1 MENNRPMVL
10 LVDDNPFNLRALTD
24 MMEESGYEAVVA
36 LNGRKAIEWIRI
48 QKPDIILSDVTLPE
62 MDGYQFCRIIKSNPE
77 TADIPVIFLTVH
89 SDSED
94 VVKGFEA
101 GGVDYVTKPF
111 NLVELKMRI
120 QTHLDLKKTHDLQ
133 QQNYDELQKAHNG
146 LMKANEIIRAQNEEL
161 RRIAYELAL
170 MSKTDALTGLYN
182 RRFIIEKL
190 EEEMSRYQ
198 RNQKVF
204 SLIMAD
210 IDDFKQLND
219 TYGHDCG
226 DAILKLV
233 SATLSGNIRSIDSIA
248 RWGGEEFLM
257 LLPETPE
264 NGARVLAERIRETMI
279 NRCFLYN
286 EIRIS
291 LSLTF
296 GIAAYEGV
304 GDVEGLIK
312 QADNAMYAG
321 KHSGKNCV
329 MIAPCRK

>member
-1 MENNRPMVL
+1 MTENNRPMVL

-24 MMEESGYEAVVA
+24 MMEENGYEAVIA
-36 LNGRKAIEWIRI
+36 LSGRKAIERIRI
-48 QKPDIILSDVTLPE
+48 QKPDIILTDVTLPE
-62 MDGYQFCRIIKSNPE
+62 MDGYQFCRLIKSNPE
-77 TADIPVIFLTVH
+77 TEDIPVIFLTVH

-111 NLVELKMRI
+111 NLIELKMRI
-120 QTHLDLKKTHDLQ
+120 QTHLDLKKFNDLQ
-133 QQNYDELQKAHNG
+133 RQNYDELQKTHNK
-146 LMKANEIIRAQNEEL
+146 LMKAHEIIRAQNEEL
-161 RRIAYELAL
+161 RGIAYELAL

-190 EEEMSRYQ
+190 EEEMARYQ
-198 RNQKVF
+198 RNRKVF
-204 SLIMAD
+204 ALIMAD

-233 SATLSGNIRSIDSIA
+233 SATLSGNIRSIDSLA
-248 RWGGEEFLM
+248 RWGGEEFLI

-264 NGARVLAERIRETMI
+264 CGARILAERTREAI
-279 NRCFLYN
+279 VNRCFVYN
-286 EIRIS
+286 EIRIA

-296 GIAAYEGV
+296 GIAAYEGE

-312 QADNAMYAG
+312 RSDNAMYAG
-321 KHSGKNCV
+321 KHNGKNCI
-329 MIAPCRK
+329 MSAP

>member
-1 MENNRPMVL
+1 MTENNRPMVL

-24 MMEESGYEAVVA
+24 MMEENGYEAVIA
-36 LNGRKAIEWIRI
+36 LNGRKAIERIRI
-48 QKPDIILSDVTLPE
+48 QKPDIILTDVTLPE
-62 MDGYQFCRIIKSNPE
+62 MDGYQFCRIIKSKPE
-77 TADIPVIFLTVH
+77 TEDIPVIFLTVH
-89 SDSED
+89 DDSED

-111 NLVELKMRI
+111 NLIELKMRVK
-120 QTHLDLKKTHDLQ
+120 THLDLKKSYDLQ
-133 QQNYDELQKAHNG
+133 RQNYDELQKAHND
-146 LMKANEIIRAQNEEL
+146 LMKAHEIIRAQNEEL
-161 RRIAYELAL
+161 RGIAYELAL

-190 EEEMSRYQ
+190 EEEMVRYK

-204 SLIMAD
+204 ALIMAD

-233 SATLSGNIRSIDSIA
+233 SATLSGNIRSIDSLS
-248 RWGGEEFLM
+248 RWGGEEFLI

-264 NGARVLAERIRETMI
+264 NGARVLAERIREAII
-279 NRCFLYN
+279 NRCFEYN

-296 GIAAYEGV
+296 GIAAYEGD
-304 GDVEGLIK
+304 GDVGGLIK
-312 QADNAMYAG
+312 RADNAMYAG
-321 KHSGKNCV
+321 KHNGKNCI
-329 MIAPCRK
+329 MIAP

>member
-1 MENNRPMVL
+1 MTENNRPMVL

-24 MMEESGYEAVVA
+24 MMEENGYEAVIA
-36 LNGRKAIEWIRI
+36 LNGRKAIERIRI
-48 QKPDIILSDVTLPE
+48 QKPDIILTDVSLPE
-62 MDGYQFCRIIKSNPE
+62 MDGYQFCRIVKSNPDSE
-77 TADIPVIFLTVH
+77 DIPVIFLTVH

-120 QTHLDLKKTHDLQ
+120 QTHLDLKKSHDLQ
-133 QQNYDELQKAHNG
+133 RQNYDELQKAHNE

-161 RRIAYELAL
+161 RGIAYELAL
-170 MSKTDALTGLYN
+170 MTKTDALTGLYN
-182 RRFIIEKL
+182 RRFIVEKL
-190 EEEMSRYQ
+190 EEEMVRFQ
-198 RNQKVF
+198 RNRKVF
-204 SLIMAD
+204 ALIMAD

-233 SATLSGNIRSIDSIA
+233 SATLSGNIRSIDSLA
-248 RWGGEEFLM
+248 RWGGEEFLI

-264 NGARVLAERIRETMI
+264 NGARILAERIREAII
-279 NRCFLYN
+279 NRGFEYN

-296 GIAAYEGV
+296 GIATYEGD
-304 GDVEGLIK
+304 GNVEGLIK
-312 QADNAMYAG
+312 RADKAMYAG
-321 KHSGKNCV
+321 KHNGKNCIMV
-329 MIAPCRK
+329 AP